1 MRKDEPD
8 NEDSNDNADNDH
20 HGVVPFLELAVFHLV
35 PRAELAGRQLTV
47 VQSLLAGLV
56 AVPLPQL
63 ARTVKSASPC
73 SARRQIIAQAQS
85 VGVRYGGSKG
95 TTAWLTPEAVICHL
109 IRRRLSVTHSVFSPV
124 RF

>member
-20 HGVVPFLELAVFHLV
+20 HGVAPFLELAVFHLV

-95 TTAWLTPEAVICHL
+95 TTAWLCVHL
-109 IRRRLSVTHSVFSPV
+109 KLSSAIVVHFDIETTVSDPQL
-124 RF
+124 